1 VLYRQNSRQITGVVL
16 SSLTLTS
23 FPKASDG
30 DSPEEVYNIDDTTCL
45 LISNCAIITLYVIV
59 LFNTDD
65 TARVDVFI
73 IRYID
78 GEAVIKHTGQGVVEC
93 VSKNS

>member
-1 VLYRQNSRQITGVVL
+1 M
-16 SSLTLTS
+16 
-23 FPKASDG
+23 
-30 DSPEEVYNIDDTTCL
+30 
-45 LISNCAIITLYVIV
+45 V